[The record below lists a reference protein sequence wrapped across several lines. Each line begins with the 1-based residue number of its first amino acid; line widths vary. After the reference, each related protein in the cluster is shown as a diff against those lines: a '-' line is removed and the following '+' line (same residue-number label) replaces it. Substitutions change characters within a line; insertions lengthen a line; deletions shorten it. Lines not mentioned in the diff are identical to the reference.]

1 MPGQEE
7 EQASQAARLM
17 NSLVAL
23 PRIDTLL
30 LCASITTVGLY
41 ACAIWERSL
50 RAQQHRLYIDAA
62 IRVLDVMWNPAS
74 PPRLLPPRARASRAE

>member
-1 MPGQEE
+1 
-7 EQASQAARLM
+7 M
-17 NSLVAL
+17 NSTMSL

-62 IRVLDVMWNPAS
+62 IRVLDVVWNGTS
-74 PPRLLPPRARASRAE
+74 PQLPPRGRVPRTRAE

>member
-1 MPGQEE
+1 MTSI
-7 EQASQAARLM
+7 AT
-17 NSLVAL
+17 L

-62 IRVLDVMWNPAS
+62 IRVLDVLWNGVPPQLTSRGRPA
-74 PPRLLPPRARASRAE
+74 RQRAE

>member
-1 MPGQEE
+1 M
-7 EQASQAARLM
+7 
-17 NSLVAL
+17 SLITPLA
-23 PRIDTLL
+23 RIDTLI

-62 IRVLDVMWNPAS
+62 IRVLDVLWNGVS
-74 PPRLLPPRARASRAE
+74 PQPPSRGRATRTRAEL